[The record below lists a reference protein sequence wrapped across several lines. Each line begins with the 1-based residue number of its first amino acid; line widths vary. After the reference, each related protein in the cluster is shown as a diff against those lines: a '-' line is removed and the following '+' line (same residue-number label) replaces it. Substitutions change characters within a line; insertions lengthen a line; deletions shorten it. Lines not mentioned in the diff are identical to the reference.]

1 MKVNGLKFELM
12 KIYGI
17 RFINEIIDEAVI
29 IILAMTGFVKSIHIS
44 RLTSCNMQA
53 LFISFRH

>member
-1 MKVNGLKFELM
+1 MKVNGLKFEL
-12 KIYGI
+12 KKYGI

-29 IILAMTGFVKSIHIS
+29 LFLIMTGFVKSIHIS